1 MWTHMGRRSLELSG
15 LRSWMLIFLFMFF
28 IYILFNFVFN
38 IRTQILLK
46 PRILVA
52 SVAQL
57 KRDGLCGSA
66 LIILCFCVVRGGDI
80 VKLSDER
87 SEICKIYTP
96 LHRSKHNDLPTICS
110 TFFGVM
116 YDIFSQ
122 IFATLRWTSSIFE
135 PILMQFPQHFTKF
148 HEIS

>member
-1 MWTHMGRRSLELSG
+1 MGRRSLELSG

-46 PRILVA
+46 PRILLA

-87 SEICKIYTP
+87 SG
-96 LHRSKHNDLPTICS
+96 L
-110 TFFGVM
+110 
-116 YDIFSQ
+116 
-122 IFATLRWTSSIFE
+122 
-135 PILMQFPQHFTKF
+135 
-148 HEIS
+148 